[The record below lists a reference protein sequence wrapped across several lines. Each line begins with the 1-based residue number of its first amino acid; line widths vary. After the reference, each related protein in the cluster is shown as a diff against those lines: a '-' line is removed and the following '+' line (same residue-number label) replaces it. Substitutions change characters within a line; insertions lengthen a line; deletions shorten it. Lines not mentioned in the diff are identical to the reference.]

1 VQIPED
7 ALVVLIQWSSIFDVF
22 SRWKKDSI
30 PNVNVSSSYLT
41 RLISIACAS
50 FQYDSI
56 DQPLDDAESMR
67 LYHSIDDPPLLKFQ
81 ISNHST
87 ITLSHELV
95 SWIDQG
101 QSQIKLWRN

>member
-1 VQIPED
+1 MQIPED
-7 ALVVLIQWSSIFDVF
+7 ALVVLIQWSSIFEVF

-56 DQPLDDAESMR
+56 DQPLDDKDSML
-67 LYHSIDDPPLLKFQ
+67 LYNSIDDPLLLKFKLRKQ
-81 ISNHST
+81 IYYMFS
-87 ITLSHELV
+87 
-95 SWIDQG
+95 
-101 QSQIKLWRN
+101 